1 MTLHL
6 RHLLLLFPLCLAFA
20 APVNDSNDKPSD
32 VSPGPADIKA
42 DGKPEGKFSTSRPS
56 EAKGANNDKNAS
68 AADSDFAQGIM
79 LQALSLIGVTYRWG
93 GNTPETGLDCSG
105 FIRYVFQQSMN
116 IALPHNAFAISRLG
130 EDVERDELKPGDL
143 VFFNTLGRRFSHVGI
158 YLGDDRFIHSPS
170 TGSKIQIVSLK
181 DAYWLKH
188 YNGAKRVTQA
198 SVAERQPI
206 LAQLMAEE
214 RASEP
219 RGKHG
224 KHGRHGASKHAGGG
238 KSGHHSRKHR

>member
-1 MTLHL
+1 M
-6 RHLLLLFPLCLAFA
+6 LFPLCLAFA
-20 APVNDSNDKPSD
+20 APVDDTNDKTPD
-32 VSPGPADIKA
+32 VPAGAASIKPDA
-42 DGKPEGKFSTSRPS
+42 KPEGKFSASRPT
-56 EAKGANNDKNAS
+56 EGKGASADKNPT

-93 GNTPETGLDCSG
+93 GNSPETGLDCSG

-170 TGSKIQIVSLK
+170 TGSKIQIVSLN

-206 LAQLMAEE
+206 LAQLMAQE
-214 RASEP
+214 RSTEP
-219 RGKHG
+219 RGK
-224 KHGRHGASKHAGGG
+224 KHGKHAGGRRGTSRHSGGG
-238 KSGHHSRKHR
+238 KSSHHSHKHH